1 MYYVAESP
9 VHGRGLFAS
18 RSIAEGEILGRLVGK
33 PTTEDGPHVLW
44 LSDET
49 GFEVSCD
56 LRFINHSK
64 QPNAIYY
71 DDLTVVALC
80 DIAPG
85 EEIVHDYG
93 DDWG

>member
-1 MYYVAESP
+1 MYYISESP

-18 RSIAEGEILGRLVGK
+18 RAIEAGEILGEVSGE
-33 PTTEDGPHVLW
+33 PTTEDGPYVLW
-44 LSDET
+44 LSDEG
-49 GFEVSCD
+49 GFEVRCD
-56 LRFINHSK
+56 LRYINHSK

-71 DDLTVVALC
+71 DDLTVVALR

-93 DDWG
+93 DDWL

>member
-1 MYYVAESP
+1 MYYVSESP

-18 RSIAEGEILGRLVGK
+18 RTIEEGEVLGKLKGK
-33 PTTEDGPHVLW
+33 PTTADGPHVLW
-44 LSDET
+44 ITENR

-80 DIAPG
+80 EIEPG

-93 DDWG
+93 DDWL